1 MAEVDPCD
9 VEGKWMG
16 CFESVPGVSFC
27 LKIHVRH
34 QGSTVD
40 LGFFVHVGNR
50 MNGGAEGR
58 IESGKG
64 VVITNASDHFSRTQ
78 MGCSRHVNQVESLV
92 MSMLSNLKLLAR
104 VSRTELSATYKE
116 YCIPKKMILT
126 KE

>member
-50 MNGGAEGR
+50 MNGGAEGHM
-58 IESGKG
+58 ESGKG
-64 VVITNASDHFSRTQ
+64 IIITRTGGLVTTL
-78 MGCSRHVNQVESLV
+78 MGCPPDVAQVENL
-92 MSMLSNLKLLAR
+92 MEAMIRNLKLLVR
-104 VSRTELSATYKE
+104 VSKSELCATYE
-116 YCIPKKMILT
+116 EQGIPRSLVLT
-126 KE
+126 QE